1 MNLHNLRMGAK
12 LALAFA
18 VTTLITLVLGAVAWN
33 QMVHINA
40 SAEELGDNWLP
51 SIQAIGN
58 VRVAANRLRRAES
71 EALLQASAAGLDR
84 LKTELE
90 KRRSQLSDAEKVYE
104 PLIND
109 GDERRAYAIYQA
121 DRIEYLNVQRRL
133 MDLPFDARDGKVELF
148 LGESDKRFEAMV
160 QVLGQLADINRRGG
174 DLAQKAA
181 ERVFVRAQVV
191 LLVMLLVAVGVAVL
205 LAWWIT
211 RQITRPLASAVE
223 VARGVAAGDLTMDIA
238 VRGKDE
244 AAQLMQALSDMRAS
258 LADVVG
264 TVHGAAGGVAT
275 ASAQIQQGNH
285 DLSARTEQQASSLE
299 ETAASMEEL
308 GSTVRQNAD
317 GVQRAAQLAAEASG
331 VAQRSGEAVTG
342 MVGTMKSIEEA
353 SQRIAEIIGVVD
365 GIAFQTNIL
374 ALNAAVEAARA
385 GEQGRGFAV
394 VASEVRT
401 LAQRSAEAAKEI
413 KGLIGTSVERVGQ
426 GSAQAHRA
434 GDTMRELEQSIQ
446 RVATIVAEISIATRE
461 QSEGIGQ
468 VGEAVAQM
476 DQATQQNAAL
486 VEESAAAASSLKMQ
500 ADQLVQAVSVFRLAP
515 AQGTTA
521 ESPVRLAML
530 R

>member
-1 MNLHNLRMGAK
+1 MNLHHLRMGAK

-18 VTTLITLVLGAVAWN
+18 ITTLITIVLGAVSWN
-33 QMVHINA
+33 QMVRINF

-51 SIQAIGN
+51 SIQAVGN
-58 VRVAANRLRRAES
+58 VRVMANRLRRAES
-71 EALLQASAAGLDR
+71 EALLQTTPAGHDR
-84 LKTELE
+84 LKAELE
-90 KRRSQLSDAEKVYE
+90 KRRVQLRDAEKVYE
-104 PLIND
+104 PLINE
-109 GDERRAYAIYQA
+109 GEERKAYGVYQA
-121 DRIEYLNVQRRL
+121 DRDEYLNVQRR
-133 MDLPFDARDGKVELF
+133 MMELPFDARDGKVELF

-160 QVLGQLADINRRGG
+160 QVLGQLAEINRRGG
-174 DLAQKAA
+174 DDAHKDA
-181 ERVFVRAQVV
+181 ERVFVRAQVI
-191 LLVMLLVAVGVAVL
+191 LLVMLLAAVSVAVL

-211 RQITRPLASAVE
+211 RQITRPLAAAVQ
-223 VARGVAAGDLTMDIA
+223 VARGVAAGDLSMDIA
-238 VRGKDE
+238 VQGKDE

-258 LADVVG
+258 LAQVVG
-264 TVHGAAGGVAT
+264 SVHGAAGGVAT
-275 ASAQIQQGNH
+275 ASAEIQQGNN
-285 DLSARTEQQASSLE
+285 DLSGRTEQQASSLE

-308 GSTVRQNAD
+308 SSTVRQNAD
-317 GVQRAAQLAAEASG
+317 GVQRAAQLATEASA
-331 VAQRSGEAVTG
+331 VAQRSGEAVSG

-365 GIAFQTNIL
+365 AIAFQTNIL

-401 LAQRSAEAAKEI
+401 LAQRSADAAKEI

-461 QSEGIGQ
+461 QSEGISQ

-476 DQATQQNAAL
+476 DQVTQQNAAL

-500 ADQLVQAVSVFRLAP
+500 ADQLVQAVSVFKLAATQGSAAPVP
-515 AQGTTA
+515 AR
-521 ESPVRLAML
+521 PPML